1 MTRNQYFKG
10 IIRRLISEKRYCR
23 PLIAELIN
31 RLHSRT
37 LRAVNVLD
45 LLNFDAD

>member
-23 PLIAELIN
+23 PCTNSRIN
-31 RLHSRT
+31 QQVT
-37 LRAVNVLD
+37 
-45 LLNFDAD
+45 